1 MGEENE
7 MPPIETIA
15 RPVRNRISVK
25 VPKEYASYSFQVLLV
40 PLIDSP
46 TQGHMGEMP
55 HARKGW
61 SFVDA
66 LLSCPKLDEGEE
78 LDIARNACDVGRVV
92 DL

>member
-1 MGEENE
+1 

-40 PLIDSP
+40 PLFESTGQNHFDGLSRI
-46 TQGHMGEMP
+46 
-55 HARKGW
+55 RKKQ
-61 SFVDA
+61 SFVDV
-66 LLSCPKLDEGEE
+66 LLSCPRLDEGDE
-78 LDIARNACDVGRVV
+78 LDIARDGCDVGRTV

>member
-1 MGEENE
+1 

-15 RPVRNRISVK
+15 RPVRNRISIK

-40 PLIDSP
+40 PLFES
-46 TQGHMGEMP
+46 TAQSRVHRSSRLCKEL
-55 HARKGW
+55 

-66 LLSCPKLDEGEE
+66 LLSCPRLDEGDE
-78 LDIARNACDVGRVV
+78 LDIARNGCDVGRMV

>member
-1 MGEENE
+1 

-40 PLIDSP
+40 PLFESADQNHFDGSSRI
-46 TQGHMGEMP
+46 
-55 HARKGW
+55 RKKQ
-61 SFVDA
+61 SFVDV
-66 LLSCPKLDEGEE
+66 LLSCPRLDEGDE
-78 LDIARNACDVGRVV
+78 LDIARDGCDVGRTV